1 MARLTFPVTRD
12 GLSVPVLI
20 GLDGY
25 TTTARM
31 RAGQPALAPVL
42 SRGLL
47 DTGSNPT
54 AVARWVLQSLGV
66 PRYATGTSQTASGTV
81 PVALYRVSLEILDP
95 GQPGGAV
102 LTLPSLVVTE
112 LTSSLSDADV
122 LVGLDVLLTCGL
134 LLEGPARKF
143 TLDF

>member
-25 TTTARM
+25 TLAARA
-31 RAGQPALAPVL
+31 RAGQPAVAPVL
-42 SRGLL
+42 TRGLL

-54 AVARWVLQSLGV
+54 AVAAGVLQSLGV
-66 PRYATGTSQTASGTV
+66 PRYATGTTQTASGSV

-95 GQPGGAV
+95 GQPGSGV
-102 LTLPSLVVTE
+102 LS
-112 LTSSLSDADV
+112 
-122 LVGLDVLLTCGL
+122 
-134 LLEGPARKF
+134 
-143 TLDF
+143 